1 MKGIQIICVYI
12 YLCMYVYMCVF
23 VSMCVLVFVFTCVC
37 VLYVLMCNID
47 LHIFLRGTAFNTAG
61 YRQQITYSYQQKHGD
76 K

>member
-1 MKGIQIICVYI
+1 MCVYI
-12 YLCMYVYMCVF
+12 PVYVCVHVCEF

-61 YRQQITYSYQQKHGD
+61 YRQQMTYSYQQKHGD